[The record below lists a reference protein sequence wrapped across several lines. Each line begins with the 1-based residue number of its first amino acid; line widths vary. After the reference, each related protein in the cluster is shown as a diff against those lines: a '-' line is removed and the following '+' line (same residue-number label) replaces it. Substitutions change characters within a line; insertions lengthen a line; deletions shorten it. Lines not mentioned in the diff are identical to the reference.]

1 MKILYLSNSDRC
13 DYMRDMLC
21 HGLRTLLGPDLVD
34 AVKIET
40 LYQSFPKVKELYG
53 KGFTLYGLL
62 PEIAID
68 RTEIDTKIRSK
79 YFDLVI
85 FSSVPRF
92 NDNHELFFLLGVVLE
107 SYPRNQII
115 FIDGADDPDLY
126 RDLMKAGIYFKRERK
141 NPVPESFSIQF
152 AIPEEKIAPPEQMK
166 DFLLAPLNQWDPRTY
181 IYEDEQSYYRDYRR
195 SLFGRTSRKCGW
207 DCLRHY
213 EIMACNAIPYF
224 ENIEE
229 CPETLMMNL
238 PKKEL
243 ILAKQLF
250 EYREGAIFRTRYG
263 MDLWQ
268 NLMGII
274 ATNLRENLT
283 TVALA
288 KRILDTVHQVQ
299 AKTVEMVTA

>member
-13 DYMRDMLC
+13 DYMRDMLA
-21 HGLRTLLGPDLVD
+21 HGLRSLLGPDLVD
-34 AVKIET
+34 AVKIDT
-40 LYQSFPKVKELYG
+40 LYDTYPNRGQLYG

-62 PEIAID
+62 PDIEVD
-68 RTEIDTKIRSK
+68 RTEIDVKIKSH
-79 YFDLVI
+79 YFDLVM

-92 NDNHELFFLLGVVLE
+92 NENHELFFLLGLVLE

-126 RDLMKAGIYFKRERK
+126 RDLMKAGLYFKRERK

-152 AIPEEKIAPPEQMK
+152 AIPEEKISPYEQMK
-166 DFLLAPLNQWDPRTY
+166 DFLMAPLNQWDPRTY
-181 IYEDEQSYYRDYRR
+181 IYNDEEAYYQDYRR

-213 EIMACNAIPYF
+213 EIMAANTIPYF

-229 CPETLMMNL
+229 CPDTIMQNL
-238 PKKEL
+238 PKREL

-250 EYREGAIFRTRYG
+250 EYSGGDIFRTRHG
-263 MDLWQ
+263 MNIWQDIMAVIAQ
-268 NLMGII
+268 NL
-274 ATNLRENLT
+274 RKNLT
-283 TVALA
+283 TAALA
-288 KRILDTVHQVQ
+288 TRVLDTIHQVQ
-299 AKTVEMVTA
+299 GKTVEMVTA